1 MAPVV
6 GLAPTRTGLKDRA
19 LGSLHSRAFD
29 EMAERGGH
37 APHRAK
43 CATISLAKSPGSLV
57 RFTFRGAHGE
67 NCTRTVRDLKAV
79 PLLLGYVGEK
89 MLPVGFAPTLGGV

>member
-1 MAPVV
+1 MKTVA
-6 GLAPTRTGLKDRA
+6 K
-19 LGSLHSRAFD
+19 
-29 EMAERGGH
+29 MAERGGH

-43 CATISLAKSPGSLV
+43 CATSSLAKSPGSLV

-67 NCTRTVRDLKAV
+67 NCTRTVRDLKSV

-89 MLPVGFAPTLGGV
+89 VLPVGFAPTLGGV